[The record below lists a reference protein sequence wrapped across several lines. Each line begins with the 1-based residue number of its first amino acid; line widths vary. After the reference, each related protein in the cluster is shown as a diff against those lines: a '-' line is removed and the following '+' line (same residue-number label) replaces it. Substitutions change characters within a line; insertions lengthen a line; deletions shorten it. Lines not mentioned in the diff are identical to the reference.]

1 MIAEDSLRRVRELPI
16 EQVAHHLGLS
26 VRGHRSLCPFH
37 DDSHPSLTFNVRR
50 CSYRCYVCDAHG
62 GTIDLAMHMLNLPFA
77 EAAREVARAFGI
89 SLHETHPSPAAYGV
103 RNTHSVHY
111 TKAGLEGLEAERVRS
126 AQRLRGGH
134 AAVASEEVMTG
145 QASFEAEESLMAE
158 GALEAEGAEAGDA
171 AVASEGVMTAQRLQR
186 TESSLTV
193 HSSLEA
199 EGVMRASGGARYD
212 AGVYGT
218 AGAWAGR
225 GGMTEPQAD
234 VRHLE
239 QIISP
244 PLLNEEA
251 RQFLF
256 DERKIHPQVVRWLG
270 LSSISSPVPMS
281 SDYRSSWF
289 NAPSLLIP
297 YRDTDGRLLS
307 VQARYLGPKPGD
319 EESLH
324 RNRPRFQ
331 FPKGSHCRVFNLP
344 VLQLLGE
351 GESLWITEGVTD
363 CLAMLSSGRK
373 AIAIPSATLLTQEDV
388 QLLRLLHHRLGTCF
402 HICPDQDAAG
412 ARLFLELSDRLPN
425 LTHHLLPPDCKD
437 FGQWWA
443 ERGDKPK
450 VSDEENRQQ
459 MN

>member
-111 TKAGLEGLEAERVRS
+111 TKAGLEVLEAERVRS

-134 AAVASEEVMTG
+134 AA
-145 QASFEAEESLMAE
+145 
-158 GALEAEGAEAGDA
+158 
-171 AVASEGVMTAQRLQR
+171 
-186 TESSLTV
+186 
-193 HSSLEA
+193 LEA

-212 AGVYGT
+212 AG
-218 AGAWAGR
+218 AWAGR
-225 GGMTEPQAD
+225 GGMTEPEAD

-307 VQARYLGPKPGD
+307 VQARYLGPKPGE

-344 VLQLLGE
+344 VLQLLRE

-425 LTHHLLPPDCKD
+425 LTHHLLPPECKD

>member
-62 GTIDLAMHMLNLPFA
+62 GTIDLAMHMLNLPFS
-77 EAAREVARAFGI
+77 EAAREMARAFGI

-103 RNTHSVHY
+103 RN
-111 TKAGLEGLEAERVRS
+111 ERVIP
-126 AQRLRGGH
+126 
-134 AAVASEEVMTG
+134 
-145 QASFEAEESLMAE
+145 
-158 GALEAEGAEAGDA
+158 
-171 AVASEGVMTAQRLQR
+171 
-186 TESSLTV
+186 
-193 HSSLEA
+193 
-199 EGVMRASGGARYD
+199 ASGGARYD
-212 AGVYGT
+212 

-307 VQARYLGPKPGD
+307 VQARYLGPKPGE

-388 QLLRLLHHRLGTCF
+388 HLLKLLHHRLGTCF

-425 LTHHLLPPDCKD
+425 LTHHLLPPECKD

>member
-1 MIAEDSLRRVRELPI
+1 
-16 EQVAHHLGLS
+16 
-26 VRGHRSLCPFH
+26 
-37 DDSHPSLTFNVRR
+37 
-50 CSYRCYVCDAHG
+50 
-62 GTIDLAMHMLNLPFA
+62 
-77 EAAREVARAFGI
+77 
-89 SLHETHPSPAAYGV
+89 
-103 RNTHSVHY
+103 
-111 TKAGLEGLEAERVRS
+111 
-126 AQRLRGGH
+126 
-134 AAVASEEVMTG
+134 
-145 QASFEAEESLMAE
+145 
-158 GALEAEGAEAGDA
+158 
-171 AVASEGVMTAQRLQR
+171 
-186 TESSLTV
+186 
-193 HSSLEA
+193 
-199 EGVMRASGGARYD
+199 
-212 AGVYGT
+212 
-218 AGAWAGR
+218 
-225 GGMTEPQAD
+225 MTEPQAD

-307 VQARYLGPKPGD
+307 VQARYLGPKPGE

-324 RNRPRFQ
+324 RNRTRFQ

-388 QLLRLLHHRLGTCF
+388 QLLKLLHHRQGTCF

-425 LTHHLLPPDCKD
+425 LTHHLLPPECKD

>member
-1 MIAEDSLRRVRELPI
+1 MITEDSLRRVRELPI

-89 SLHETHPSPAAYGV
+89 SLHETHQSPAAYGV

-111 TKAGLEGLEAERVRS
+111 TKAGLEVLEAERVRS

-134 AAVASEEVMTG
+134 AALEAEGLQREHAALEV
-145 QASFEAEESLMAE
+145 EESLT
-158 GALEAEGAEAGDA
+158 AEGAEAGDA
-171 AVASEGVMTAQRLQR
+171 AVA
-186 TESSLTV
+186 
-193 HSSLEA
+193 LE
-199 EGVMRASGGARYD
+199 
-212 AGVYGT
+212 GVYGT

-307 VQARYLGPKPGD
+307 VQARYLGPKPGE

-388 QLLRLLHHRLGTCF
+388 QLLKLLHHRLGTCF

-425 LTHHLLPPDCKD
+425 LTHHLLPPECKD